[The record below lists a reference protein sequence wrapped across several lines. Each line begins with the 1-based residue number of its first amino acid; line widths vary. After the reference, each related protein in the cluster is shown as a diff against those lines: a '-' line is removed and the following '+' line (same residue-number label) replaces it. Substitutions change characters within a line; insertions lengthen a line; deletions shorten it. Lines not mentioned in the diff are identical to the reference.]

1 MRFRRKARPMVDD
14 DFDDDGPDFLDE
26 LIAESTARNPE
37 FPKLMEEA
45 RRQRELRIALRTTR
59 RRSKVSRKDVATAMG
74 TTQSAVSELETNAVV
89 DARVSTIVKYAG
101 AIGYS
106 VQFHFVPTEQAVEQ
120 PSVVVHPRS

>member
-1 MRFRRKARPMVDD
+1 MVDD

-26 LIAESTARNPE
+26 LTAKSIALDPE

-45 RRQRELRIALRTTR
+45 RRQRELRLALRTTR
-59 RRSKVSRKDVATAMG
+59 RRSRVSRRDVATAMG

-89 DARVSTIVKYAG
+89 DARISTIVKYAD

-106 VQFHFVPTEQAVEQ
+106 VQFHFVPADQAVEQ